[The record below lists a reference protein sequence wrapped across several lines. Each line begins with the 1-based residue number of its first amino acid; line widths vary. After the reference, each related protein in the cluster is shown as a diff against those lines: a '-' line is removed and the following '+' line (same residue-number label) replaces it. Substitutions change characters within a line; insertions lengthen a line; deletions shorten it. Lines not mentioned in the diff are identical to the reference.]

1 MWPSVVVVAY
11 EAPVLLEQVRLSLVR
26 FMERFYLAD
35 GCGSAHARGDMLNPQ
50 FPAVLIKLGYST
62 SSRLKLCSLIREYLF
77 RNTIPLN
84 RFLKQQQSVF
94 SRWAPN
100 LNRTSYEA

>member
-1 MWPSVVVVAY
+1 MWSGVVVVAD
-11 EAPVLLEQVRLSLVR
+11 EAPVHLEQVKLHFVS
-26 FMERFYLAD
+26 FMKSFNLAAGGRPAD
-35 GCGSAHARGDMLNPQ
+35 AGSDILNPQ

-62 SSRLKLCSLIREYLF
+62 YSRLKLCSLISEYLF

-94 SRWAPN
+94 SHWAPN
-100 LNRTSYEA
+100 LN